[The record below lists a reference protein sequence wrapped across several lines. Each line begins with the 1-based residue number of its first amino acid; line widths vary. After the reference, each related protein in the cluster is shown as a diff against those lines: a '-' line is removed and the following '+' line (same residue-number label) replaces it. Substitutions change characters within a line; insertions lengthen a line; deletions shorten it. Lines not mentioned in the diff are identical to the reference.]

1 MTISSCSS
9 AMSAMDSV
17 ARHHKAKLDRVKDFM
32 RFNSVPIEVSNQV
45 LDFYKYIAINSQ
57 TKDEY
62 APAVRPL
69 ATACTCPALPRR
81 HTTLSVVLL
90 VCGSLKDFDDLPK
103 HLHIKL
109 TIGLHRAL
117 IAKCPLF
124 LEFDCHTIM
133 RILRLLRPCTLPP
146 ETVVI
151 RQGCEHTSMFWI
163 SRGMCWVIDI
173 SKRNAD
179 GKPHCDVTLGDQE
192 FFGDEAVM
200 SDQLVC
206 AARSVV
212 TKSYCV
218 LMERTSQLAS
228 IRRPLGHR
236 LALPPPCPSLQNSF
250 AYPDVA

>member
-1 MTISSCSS
+1 MHLPSS
-9 AMSAMDSV
+9 ASAS
-17 ARHHKAKLDRVKDFM
+17 
-32 RFNSVPIEVSNQV
+32 
-45 LDFYKYIAINSQ
+45 
-57 TKDEY
+57 
-62 APAVRPL
+62 
-69 ATACTCPALPRR
+69 
-81 HTTLSVVLL
+81 HTTLRVVLL
-90 VCGSLKDFDDLPK
+90 VCGSLKDFEDLPK
-103 HLHIKL
+103 HLHLKL
-109 TIGLHRAL
+109 TIGLHRTL

-133 RILRLLRPCTLPP
+133 RTLRLLRPCTLPP

-179 GKPHCDVTLGDQE
+179 GKPHCDATLGDQE

-228 IRRPLGHR
+228 MRQPPGYR
-236 LALPPPCPSLQNSF
+236 LPYALSSRTLLLTQTSPDPHSPPQSHVPTIDQLTRGLDHKQVS
-250 AYPDVA
+250 